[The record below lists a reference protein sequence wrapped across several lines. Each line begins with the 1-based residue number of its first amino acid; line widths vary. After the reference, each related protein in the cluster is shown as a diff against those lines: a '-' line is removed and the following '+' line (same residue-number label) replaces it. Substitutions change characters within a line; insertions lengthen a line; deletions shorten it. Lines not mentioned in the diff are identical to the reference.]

1 MSKFVVVCGL
11 DGSGK
16 STQALLLTKW
26 LRSKNRKV
34 FLTREPSESQ
44 IGSLIRRVLEHQ
56 LKVSPRSLQ
65 LLFAADRANHLE
77 REIDPALSEGKIVVS
92 DRYILS
98 SLAYGSLEVELDF
111 LKKINSGFREPDLTL
126 IIDTP
131 PHVCIERMRRCK
143 THMELFENEEKMKEI
158 RKNYLTLK
166 NYFPN
171 AFIVEGDKKK
181 EEVFDRI
188 REILGEEKL

>member
-16 STQALLLTKW
+16 STQATLLAKW
-26 LRSKNRKV
+26 LRSKNKRAL
-34 FLTREPSESQ
+34 LTREPTESQ
-44 IGSLIRRVLEHQ
+44 IGNLIRRILRCDF
-56 LKVSPRSLQ
+56 KVSPCSLQ
-65 LLFAADRANHLE
+65 LLFAADRADHLE
-77 REIDPALSEGKIVVS
+77 REIEPALNKEKIVVS

-158 RKNYLTLK
+158 RKNYLALK
-166 NYFPN
+166 GYFPN

-188 REILGEEKL
+188 KEILEEENL